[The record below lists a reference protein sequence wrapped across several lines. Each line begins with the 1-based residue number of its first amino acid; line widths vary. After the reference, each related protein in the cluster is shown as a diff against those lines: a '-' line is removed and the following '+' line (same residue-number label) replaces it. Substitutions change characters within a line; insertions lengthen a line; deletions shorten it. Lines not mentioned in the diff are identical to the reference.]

1 MLLAQ
6 GSVCG
11 WTSEVSD
18 SEDVASDAS
27 GSSIDARHAILRG
40 VGLCACVHG
49 PLLLVHEG
57 KEAVVPGIQW
67 EKLKKLAPSL
77 TIE

>member
-67 EKLKKLAPSL
+67 EKACECTLL
-77 TIE
+77 